1 VFITIVRRD
10 EGSLIASSSA
20 NPGEFMT
27 AIHAAEALTAEGWQ
41 RDVRITLK
49 DGRFDA
55 IAAGVA
61 SQPGDDKHAIV
72 IPGLPNL
79 HSHAFQRGMAGLAET
94 RGQSADSFWTWR
106 EVMYRFALS
115 MTPEQQEAI
124 AAQAYVEM
132 LEGGFTRVGEFHYLH
147 HQQDGSVHGD
157 IAEMAAR
164 VASAAAETGI
174 NLTLLPVFYA
184 HSSFGGA
191 VPNERQRRFINTR
204 DSFSRLMER
213 AAKLAAGLDG
223 AVLGIAPH
231 SLRAVT
237 PEELGWLRT
246 IVPDGPIHIHV
257 AEQMQEVEDCLAWSS
272 QRPVQWLLDHAP
284 VDHRWCLIH
293 ATHLDDG
300 EVERLA
306 RSGAVAGLCPV
317 TEANLGDGIFRGREF
332 LAAGGKFGIGSDSNV
347 LIGAADEL
355 RQLEYSQ
362 RLRDRARNV
371 LVGAGGSTGRALF
384 DQALAGGSQALGA
397 GLFGI
402 RSGASADML
411 SLDTD
416 NPGLFGK
423 TADQVLDSWIFAAHR
438 AVDCV
443 WTRGRKQV
451 DKGRHRQRDQIA
463 SRFRQAIAQLMAQ

>member
-1 VFITIVRRD
+1 
-10 EGSLIASSSA
+10 
-20 NPGEFMT
+20 MT
-27 AIHAAEALTAEGWQ
+27 AIHAAQVLTAEGWQ
-41 RDVRITLK
+41 RDVRISLK
-49 DGRFDA
+49 QGRIDA
-55 IAAGVA
+55 ILAGIT
-61 SQPGDDKHAIV
+61 SQPGDEKHAVV

-79 HSHAFQRGMAGLAET
+79 HSHAFQRGMAGLGEM

-115 MTPEQQEAI
+115 MTPAQQEAI

-147 HQQDGSVHGD
+147 HQMDGSPHGD
-157 IAEMAAR
+157 IAEMVSR
-164 VASAAAETGI
+164 IGSAAAETGI

-184 HSSFGGA
+184 HSTFGGA
-191 VPNERQRRFINTR
+191 APNERQRRFINTR
-204 DSFSRLMER
+204 DSFSRLMEG
-213 AAKLAAGLDG
+213 ANTLVADLDG

-237 PEELGWLRT
+237 PEELGWLQT
-246 IVPDGPIHIHV
+246 VAPDRPIHLHV
-257 AEQMQEVEDCLAWSS
+257 AEQMQEVDDCIQWSGR
-272 QRPVQWLLDHAP
+272 RPVQWLLDHAA
-284 VDHRWCLIH
+284 VDDRWCLIH

-300 EVERLA
+300 EIEQLA

-362 RLRDRARNV
+362 RLRDQSRNV
-371 LVGAGGSTGRALF
+371 LVEAGGSTGRALF
-384 DQALAGGSQALGA
+384 DQALAGGVQALGA
-397 GLFGI
+397 GASGI
-402 RSGASADML
+402 RTGASADML
-411 SLDTD
+411 SLDMN
-416 NPGLFGK
+416 NPGLTGK
-423 TADQVLDSWIFAAHR
+423 TIDQVLDAWIFATHS

-443 WTRGRKQV
+443 WVRGRKQV
-451 DKGRHRQRDQIA
+451 DSGRHRQRDQIA
-463 SRFRQAIAQLMAQ
+463 SRFRRAIMQLMAQ

>member
-1 VFITIVRRD
+1 MAT
-10 EGSLIASSSA
+10 SSSA
-20 NPGEFMT
+20 NPGEMMT
-27 AIHAAEALTAEGWQ
+27 VIHASEALTAAGWQ
-41 RDVRITLK
+41 RNVRIGMKQGHIDT
-49 DGRFDA
+49 
-55 IAAGVA
+55 IVAGVDPHA
-61 SQPGDDKHAIV
+61 GDEQHAIL

-79 HSHAFQRGMAGLAET
+79 HSHAFQRGMAGLGEM

-147 HQQDGSVHGD
+147 HQQDGSAHGD

-164 VASAAAETGI
+164 IASAAEETGI
-174 NLTLLPVFYA
+174 TLTLLPVFYA

-191 VPNERQRRFINTR
+191 PPNDRQRRFINTR
-204 DSFSRLMER
+204 DSFARLMEGAVR
-213 AAKLAAGLDG
+213 LVAGLAG
-223 AVLGIAPH
+223 AVLGVAPH

-237 PEELGWLRT
+237 PEDLVWLQT
-246 IVPDGPIHIHV
+246 IAPTGPIHIHV
-257 AEQMQEVEDCLAWSS
+257 AEQMQEVEDCIAWSG

-284 VDHRWCLIH
+284 VDDRWCLIH

-332 LAAGGKFGIGSDSNV
+332 LAAGGKFGIGTDSNV
-347 LIGAADEL
+347 LIGATDEL

-362 RLRDRARNV
+362 RLREQSRNV
-371 LVGAGGSTGRALF
+371 LAEAGGSTGRALF
-384 DQALAGGSQALGA
+384 DQALAGGAQALGA
-397 GLFGI
+397 KPAGI
-402 RSGASADML
+402 SGGASADML
-411 SLDTD
+411 SLDVN
-416 NPGLFGK
+416 NPGLTSK
-423 TADQVLDSWIFAAHR
+423 AADQALDAWIFAAHR

-443 WTRGRKQV
+443 WVRGRKQV
-451 DKGRHRQRDQIA
+451 EGGRHVQRERIA
-463 SRFRQAIAQLMAQ
+463 HRFRQAIAQLA

>member
-1 VFITIVRRD
+1 
-10 EGSLIASSSA
+10 
-20 NPGEFMT
+20 MT
-27 AIHAAEALTAEGWQ
+27 AIHAAQVLTAEGWQ
-41 RDVRITLK
+41 RDVRISLK
-49 DGRFDA
+49 QGRIDA
-55 IAAGVA
+55 ILAGITP
-61 SQPGDDKHAIV
+61 QPGDEKHAVV

-79 HSHAFQRGMAGLAET
+79 HSHAFQRGMAGLGEM

-115 MTPEQQEAI
+115 MTPAQQEAI

-147 HQQDGSVHGD
+147 HQMDGSPHGD
-157 IAEMAAR
+157 IAEMVSR
-164 VASAAAETGI
+164 IGSAAAETGI

-184 HSSFGGA
+184 HSTFGGA
-191 VPNERQRRFINTR
+191 APNERQRRFINTR
-204 DSFSRLMER
+204 DSFSRLMEG
-213 AAKLAAGLDG
+213 ANTLVADLDG

-237 PEELGWLRT
+237 PEELGWLQT
-246 IVPDGPIHIHV
+246 VAPDRPIHLHV
-257 AEQMQEVEDCLAWSS
+257 AEQMQEVDDCIQWSGR
-272 QRPVQWLLDHAP
+272 RPVQWLLDHAA
-284 VDHRWCLIH
+284 VDDRWCLIH

-300 EVERLA
+300 EIEQLA

-362 RLRDRARNV
+362 RLRDQSRNV
-371 LVGAGGSTGRALF
+371 LVEAGGSTGRALF
-384 DQALAGGSQALGA
+384 DQALAGGVQALGA
-397 GLFGI
+397 GASGI
-402 RSGASADML
+402 RTGASADML
-411 SLDTD
+411 SLDMN
-416 NPGLFGK
+416 NPGLTGK
-423 TADQVLDSWIFAAHR
+423 TIDQVLDAWIFATHS

-443 WTRGRKQV
+443 WVRGRKQV
-451 DKGRHRQRDQIA
+451 DSGRHRQRDQIA
-463 SRFRQAIAQLMAQ
+463 SRFRRAIMQLMAQ

>member
-1 VFITIVRRD
+1 
-10 EGSLIASSSA
+10 
-20 NPGEFMT
+20 MT
-27 AIHAAEALTAEGWQ
+27 VIHAAEALTAEGW
-41 RDVRITLK
+41 RRNVRISLVA
-49 DGRFDA
+49 GRIDA
-55 IAAGVA
+55 IMTDETP
-61 SQPGDDKHAIV
+61 QTGDERHAIL

-79 HSHAFQRGMAGLAET
+79 HSHAFQRGMAGLGET
-94 RGQSADSFWTWR
+94 RGQSTDSFWTWR

-147 HQQDGSVHGD
+147 HQQDGSAYGD

-164 VASAAAETGI
+164 ITAAAAETGI

-191 VPNERQRRFINTR
+191 KPNDRQRRFVNTR
-204 DSFSRLMER
+204 DSFAQLMGR
-213 AAKLAAGLDG
+213 AGKLAAGLEG
-223 AVLGIAPH
+223 TILGIAPH

-237 PEELGWLRT
+237 PEELGWLQT
-246 IVPDGPIHIHV
+246 VAPGGPIHIHV
-257 AEQMQEVEDCLAWSS
+257 AEQMQEVEDCLAWSG

-284 VDHRWCLIH
+284 VDARWCLIH

-306 RSGAVAGLCPV
+306 RSGAAAGLCPA

-362 RLRDRARNV
+362 RLRDQSRNV
-371 LVGAGGSTGRALF
+371 LVEAGGSTGRALF
-384 DQALAGGSQALGA
+384 DQALAGGAQALGA
-397 GLFGI
+397 GPSGI
-402 RSGASADML
+402 VTGASADML
-411 SLDTD
+411 SLDVN
-416 NPGLFGK
+416 NPGLAGK
-423 TADQVLDSWIFAAHR
+423 TADQALDGWVFAAHR

-443 WTRGRKQV
+443 WVRGRKQV
-451 DKGRHRQRDQIA
+451 EGGRHRQRDTIA
-463 SRFRQAIAQLMAQ
+463 GRFRHAIAQLMAQ